1 MPVLTDLFLLSFLSL
16 VDTINALPSCLALS
30 DLLSGRQV
38 DDVVEYIPSLW
49 ELCFKAR
56 DDIKESVRQA
66 ADAACRT
73 LSKVNVH
80 VMAFAVSVDVM

>member
-1 MPVLTDLFLLSFLSL
+1 M
-16 VDTINALPSCLALS
+16 
-30 DLLSGRQV
+30 
-38 DDVVEYIPSLW
+38 DDVIDYIPTLW

-73 LSKVNVH
+73 LSKVSTGIYIDFIKNNH
-80 VMAFAVSVDVM
+80 TILCKHFGKDPGKRMNRIRSPLTITTFT